1 MSNQDPIFNFTSY
14 LCSPDGCKVI
24 LWKRTTAVPSRG
36 SFLASGAAM
45 GSAGEGHH
53 QKWGW
58 MSRNKSCFKVDSDT
72 QISMGALQSLLDK
85 KKKKKGKKPTWKTTN
100 PLAILMPTMASV
112 FICFPL
118 INNGYTKGRAPL
130 KKPGENKNYFPAP
143 LTFSI
148 SSSLKH

>member
-1 MSNQDPIFNFTSY
+1 MSNQDHIFNFTSY

-45 GSAGEGHH
+45 GSTGEGHH

-72 QISMGALQSLLDK
+72 QISMGGQQSLLDK
-85 KKKKKGKKPTWKTTN
+85 RKERKKPTWKTTK

-118 INNGYTKGRAPL
+118 INNRYTKGVA
-130 KKPGENKNYFPAP
+130 
-143 LTFSI
+143 
-148 SSSLKH
+148 SLKSLEKIKIIFLLI